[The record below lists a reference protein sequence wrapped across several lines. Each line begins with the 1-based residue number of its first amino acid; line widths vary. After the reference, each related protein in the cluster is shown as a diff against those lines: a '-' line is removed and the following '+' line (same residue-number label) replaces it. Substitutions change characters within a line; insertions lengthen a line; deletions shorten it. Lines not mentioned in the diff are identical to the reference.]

1 MSSRRGSAL
10 EGRCDRG
17 RQPRAPVAEADA
29 RLRHPH
35 VPHGLLQLCVVCET
49 LHGLRVRPRVR
60 LIAERPRRYSHFA
73 RVFGRLRRWWSRWRA
88 RAEAAAAHR
97 RRWSCASEH
106 CGSTSQGRQ
115 STQRVHRAGSS
126 FGEGPG
132 GWKQRPLSSGLFLQV
147 AHICCCASWHRCFRR
162 ELPNRQLSDA
172 SVGLVGFIL
181 QITIVSVSAAIST
194 RLTASHPNS
203 EVKLVRA
210 GVVLRWGT
218 TREGPVL
225 RFCCFAL
232 SDTLAASW
240 LPFVL
245 HPHRGSPAA
254 RRKSERKRKAV
265 PIGARLPQEG
275 KAKENEKPCTPIVG
289 VVAGGCVGVNSA
301 CGEGA
306 TAPRERQPT
315 WRRERRDL
323 GARGPSRLCAA
334 RVRETPRRQAGLH
347 PAVDPDAVPG
357 RCGAGLTLGGTKAVQ
372 DTGACLRR
380 RWPERPGGRTRSWFS
395 LRRPRASVPRS
406 RPWSRPGRRRCPCE
420 GEGSGARR
428 ERVHT
433 VWPPRSE
440 PCP

>member
-1 MSSRRGSAL
+1 M
-10 EGRCDRG
+10 
-17 RQPRAPVAEADA
+17 
-29 RLRHPH
+29 
-35 VPHGLLQLCVVCET
+35 
-49 LHGLRVRPRVR
+49 
-60 LIAERPRRYSHFA
+60 
-73 RVFGRLRRWWSRWRA
+73 
-88 RAEAAAAHR
+88 
-97 RRWSCASEH
+97 
-106 CGSTSQGRQ
+106 
-115 STQRVHRAGSS
+115 HRAGSS

-254 RRKSERKRKAV
+254 RRKSERKRGRSHALSLLACRAITCLPLV
-265 PIGARLPQEG
+265 TVCSFGCRASAITGGGAELSR
-275 KAKENEKPCTPIVG
+275 
-289 VVAGGCVGVNSA
+289 SA
-301 CGEGA
+301 
-306 TAPRERQPT
+306 
-315 WRRERRDL
+315 L
-323 GARGPSRLCAA
+323 
-334 RVRETPRRQAGLH
+334 V
-347 PAVDPDAVPG
+347 
-357 RCGAGLTLGGTKAVQ
+357 
-372 DTGACLRR
+372 
-380 RWPERPGGRTRSWFS
+380 S
-395 LRRPRASVPRS
+395 LRSGSAQNFVPFLSPSFRKQVSCGTRRTKEARPKHHAIVT
-406 RPWSRPGRRRCPCE
+406 
-420 GEGSGARR
+420 AR
-428 ERVHT
+428 
-433 VWPPRSE
+433 WQLP
-440 PCP
+440 